1 MINAT
6 VLYIATQKQK
16 HRKVKNLG
24 KLFIK
29 SKKSWQ
35 ILFSLTLPWE
45 FLKVIYQQSTTCRL
59 HCLWRSRP
67 DPRAHRPRWLQDF
80 STGHALGAANK
91 APAVF
96 WMLRMVAKSPVDR
109 WFLHHIIYRVS
120 MSFNHPF
127 GGGFRNHP
135 QYDALFLLG
144 HNGGVTLGAQKSHHR
159 VSIHVLSIRI
169 LINQEAASWK
179 SFWKKLPRYFPS
191 ERKVA
196 SQIIIPNLLQ
206 IYSIWGFAR
215 CFFSA
220 SFYLGGAIHH
230 EYPWT
235 SMNQPY

>member
-1 MINAT
+1 
-6 VLYIATQKQK
+6 
-16 HRKVKNLG
+16 
-24 KLFIK
+24 
-29 SKKSWQ
+29 
-35 ILFSLTLPWE
+35 
-45 FLKVIYQQSTTCRL
+45 
-59 HCLWRSRP
+59 
-67 DPRAHRPRWLQDF
+67 
-80 STGHALGAANK
+80 
-91 APAVF
+91 
-96 WMLRMVAKSPVDR
+96 
-109 WFLHHIIYRVS
+109 

-220 SFYLGGAIHH
+220 SFYLGGCHT
-230 EYPWT
+230 PWI
-235 SMNQPY
+235 SMNIHEPAVLKPAQRFHVLRRPGGWPPYSVALHKSDSAGPDSSTCFSRMDYLWSLESHSYTHYIITINCQSEPLHTITNCH